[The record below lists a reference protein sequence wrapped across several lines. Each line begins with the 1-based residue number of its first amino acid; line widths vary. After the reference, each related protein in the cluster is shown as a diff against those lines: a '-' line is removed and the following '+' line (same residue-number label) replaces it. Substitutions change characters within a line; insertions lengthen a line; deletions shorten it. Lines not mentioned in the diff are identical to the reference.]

1 MIRTPKVKSDPS
13 AQMPLLEHLRE
24 LRRRVIVSLI
34 AVACVSAA
42 AYIFFDPIV
51 AFLFQPFRRVGA
63 LSARDE
69 ILFVNSLFEGFVVR
83 VRVSVLA
90 GVVLSLPV
98 HVYNIVRFILP
109 GLRKRERRILMASLA
124 VSFCLVVASFYYGY
138 FKVIPISLQFLS
150 SSGFIPARVGILLN
164 YGKNIFVIFQF
175 LLVTV
180 IVFQLPLVLEV
191 LLIVKVLSLKGLLK
205 ASRYVTVG
213 IFVLAAVVTPPDF
226 VSQLALAL
234 PLVALYF
241 LTILVAKLF
250 NFGRR

>member
-1 MIRTPKVKSDPS
+1 MMRTPKVKSELN
-13 AQMPLLEHLRE
+13 AQMPLLYHLQE

-34 AVACVSAA
+34 AVACVSVA

-51 AFLFQPFRRVGA
+51 DFLFRPFRRLGA

-90 GVVLSLPV
+90 GVVLSTPA
-98 HVYNIVRFILP
+98 HVYNLVRFVLP
-109 GLRKRERRILMASLA
+109 GLTGREKRILLYSLAASL
-124 VSFCLVVASFYYGY
+124 CLVAASFYYGY
-138 FKVIPISLQFLS
+138 YKVIPICLQFFS

-164 YGKNIFVIFQF
+164 YGKNIFVILQF
-175 LLVTV
+175 LLMTV
-180 IVFQLPLVLEV
+180 IVFQLPLVLEI
-191 LLIVKVLSLKGLLK
+191 LLILNVLSRKGLLK
-205 ASRYVTVG
+205 ASRYVIVG

-234 PLVALYF
+234 PLVGLYF
-241 LTILVAKLF
+241 LTILVARIF
-250 NFGRR
+250 DFGRR